1 MGGPV
6 SKGVLGK
13 KVSEGGVPC
22 VFYGQL
28 AAKPRVPDL
37 AQLDTVRVSVVEGS
51 QALKWYNDYA
61 SKVQGEAVPG
71 LGDEAYYDGNAT
83 LSVLA
88 GSTYLQVSVV
98 PAGAPPALAPEQALA
113 KAILP
118 TLPAGSSAG
127 TTSG

>member
-1 MGGPV
+1 M

-13 KVSEGGVPC
+13 KVNEGSVPC

-37 AQLDTVRVSVVEGS
+37 AQLDTVRVGVVEGS
-51 QALKWYNDYA
+51 AALKWYNDYA
-61 SKVQGEAVPG
+61 SKVHGEAVPG

-98 PAGAPPALAPEQALA
+98 PAGAPPALAPEQQLA
-113 KAILP
+113 ESILP
-118 TLPAGSSAG
+118 SLGAGSSAG
-127 TTSG
+127 TAAG